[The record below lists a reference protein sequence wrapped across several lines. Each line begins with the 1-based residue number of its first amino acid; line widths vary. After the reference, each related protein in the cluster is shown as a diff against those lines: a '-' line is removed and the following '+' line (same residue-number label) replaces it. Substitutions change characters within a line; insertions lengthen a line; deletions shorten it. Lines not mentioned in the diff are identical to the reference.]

1 MSITPEQVETRLK
14 ELSKQVDEAQE
25 QLSAAEHEYFMA
37 KAGYEIALAKSR
49 LVLGSQGVK
58 TVGEREDRALVINED
73 LASRLAIAEAKV
85 RAARGNSQR
94 VREQVDIARSIGTS
108 VRAAMDL

>member
-1 MSITPEQVETRLK
+1 MSLTPEQVENRLK
-14 ELSKQVDEAQE
+14 DLSKQVDEVQDNLAK
-25 QLSAAEHEYFMA
+25 AELEYFLA
-37 KAGYEIALAKSR
+37 KTNYEIALAKSR

-58 TVGEREDRALVINED
+58 TVGEREDRALVVNED
-73 LASRLAIAEAKV
+73 LAQALAIAEARV

>member
-1 MSITPEQVETRLK
+1 VTITPAQIEQRLK
-14 ELSKQVDEAQE
+14 DLSHEVDDAQE
-25 QLSAAEHEYFMA
+25 ELKTAELEYFTA
-37 KAGYEIALAKSR
+37 KASYEIALAKSR

-58 TVGEREDRALVINED
+58 TVGEREDRALVINEE
-73 LASRLAIAEAKV
+73 LASRLAIAEAMVK
-85 RAARGNSQR
+85 AARGNSQR

>member
-1 MSITPEQVETRLK
+1 MSITPEQVEGRLK
-14 ELSKQVDEAQE
+14 QLTVEVDEAQE
-25 QLSAAEHEYFMA
+25 MLANAEKTYYVV
-37 KAGYEIALAKSR
+37 KADCEIALAKSR
-49 LVLGSQGVK
+49 LVLSASGVK

-73 LASRLAIAEAKV
+73 IFQKLAIAEAGV

>member
-1 MSITPEQVETRLK
+1 MTITPAQIEARLK

-25 QLSAAEHEYFMA
+25 ELQAAELEYFSA
-37 KAGYEIALAKSR
+37 KTNYEIALAKSR

-58 TVGEREDRALVINED
+58 TVGEREDRALVVNEE
-73 LASRLAIAEAKV
+73 LAQRLAIAEAKV

>member
-1 MSITPEQVETRLK
+1 MSITPEQVEKRLK
-14 ELSKQVDEAQE
+14 ELSKWVDEAQ
-25 QLSAAEHEYFMA
+25 QNLSDCELEYYQA
-37 KAGYEIALAKSR
+37 KTAFEIALAKSR
-49 LVLGSQGVK
+49 LILATQGVK

-73 LASRLAIAEAKV
+73 LAQNLAIAEAKV

>member
-1 MSITPEQVETRLK
+1 VTITPAQIEARLK

-25 QLSAAEHEYFMA
+25 ELQVAELEYFTA
-37 KAGYEIALAKSR
+37 KTNYEIALAKSR

-58 TVGEREDRALVINED
+58 TVGEREDRALVVNEQ
-73 LASRLAIAEAKV
+73 LAQRLAIAEAKV

>member
-1 MSITPEQVETRLK
+1 MTITPAQIEARLK

-25 QLSAAEHEYFMA
+25 ELQVAELEYFTA
-37 KAGYEIALAKSR
+37 KTNYEIALAKSR

-58 TVGEREDRALVINED
+58 TVGEREDRALVVNEQ
-73 LASRLAIAEAKV
+73 LAQRLAIAEAKV

>member
-1 MSITPEQVETRLK
+1 MSVTPEDVEKKLRQ
-14 ELSKQVDEAQE
+14 LSKTVDEAQE
-25 QLSAAEHEYFMA
+25 NLSNCELEYYQA
-37 KAGYEIALAKSR
+37 KTEFEIALAKSR
-49 LVLGSQGVK
+49 LILLTQGVK
-58 TVGEREDRALVINED
+58 TVGEREDRALVINEE
-73 LASRLAIAEAKV
+73 LAQRLAIAEAKV

>member
-1 MSITPEQVETRLK
+1 MSITPEQIEKRLL
-14 ELSKQVDEAQE
+14 ELAAQVDAAQE
-25 QLSAAEHEYFMA
+25 NLASAEREYYVH
-37 KAGYEIALAKSR
+37 KTEYEIALAKSR
-49 LVLGSQGVK
+49 LVLGTQGVK
-58 TVGEREDRALVINED
+58 TVGEREDRALVINEE
-73 LASRLAIAEAKV
+73 LAQKVAIAEAQV

>member
-1 MSITPEQVETRLK
+1 MSLTPEQVENRLK
-14 ELSKQVDEAQE
+14 DLSKQVDEAQDN
-25 QLSAAEHEYFMA
+25 LSVCELEYYQT
-37 KAGYEIALAKSR
+37 KTDYEVSLAKSR
-49 LVLGSQGVK
+49 LVLLSQGVK
-58 TVGEREDRALVINED
+58 TVGEREDRALVANED
-73 LASRLAIAEAKV
+73 KAQRLAIAEAKV